1 MRNSLLIFLGGGL
14 GSVLRYWTVL
24 AAQRVWPAAIFPYGV
39 LMANLLGSFILGF
52 LFAVPAMRSRDAS
65 LWLFAAT
72 GVLGGY
78 TTFSTLA
85 NDSWQ
90 LLLNNHPGIA
100 LLNAAGSIIA
110 GIAAAAFGWQVARM
124 LFS

>member
-1 MRNSLLIFLGGGL
+1 MRNIFLIFIGGGL
-14 GSVLRYWTVL
+14 GSVLRYWTTV
-24 AAQRVWPAAIFPYGV
+24 AAQRAWPAALFPYGV
-39 LMANLLGSFILGF
+39 LIANLLGSFILGF
-52 LFAVPAMRSRDAS
+52 LFALPVMKSRDS
-65 LWLFAAT
+65 GLWLFAAT
-72 GVLGGY
+72 GLLGGY

-90 LLLNNHPGIA
+90 LMLNHHPMLA

-110 GIAAAAFGWQVARM
+110 GIFAAALGWKVAHL

>member
-1 MRNSLLIFLGGGL
+1 MRNIFLIFIGGGL
-14 GSVLRYWTVL
+14 GSVLRYWTTV
-24 AAQRVWPAAIFPYGV
+24 AAQRAWPTAIFPYGV
-39 LMANLLGSFILGF
+39 LIANLLGSFILGF
-52 LFAVPAMRSRDAS
+52 LFALPVMKSRDS
-65 LWLFAAT
+65 GLWLFAAT
-72 GVLGGY
+72 GLLGGY

-90 LLLNNHPGIA
+90 LMLNHHPMLA

-110 GIAAAAFGWQVARM
+110 GIFAAALGWKLAHL